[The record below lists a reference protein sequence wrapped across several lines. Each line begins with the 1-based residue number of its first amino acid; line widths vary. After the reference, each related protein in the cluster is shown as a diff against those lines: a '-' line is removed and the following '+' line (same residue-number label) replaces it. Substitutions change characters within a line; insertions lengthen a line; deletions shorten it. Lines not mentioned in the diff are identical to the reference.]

1 MISALNDNHK
11 ENIHLKEK
19 SNRTRMKSFPHG
31 KALNINL
38 KAMKE
43 QNFFIMR

>member
-1 MISALNDNHK
+1 MIFILNDTYK

-19 SNRTRMKSFPHG
+19 TNRTRMKSFPHG
-31 KALNINL
+31 KAFNINL

-43 QNFFIMR
+43 